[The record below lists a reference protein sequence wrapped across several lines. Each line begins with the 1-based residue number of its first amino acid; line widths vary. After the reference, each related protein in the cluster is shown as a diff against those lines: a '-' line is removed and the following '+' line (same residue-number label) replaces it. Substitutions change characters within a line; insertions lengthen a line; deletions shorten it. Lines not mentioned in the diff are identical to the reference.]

1 MWLVKAALHR
11 YPLAVQAMKNRP
23 QVYNEETA
31 DVFAKADRGEV
42 FVICPEKPLGI
53 SRTEKDPDELQRVYD
68 EGRRIA
74 TAVLPSLRAFL
85 GEAQS

>member
-1 MWLVKAALHR
+1 MGLMRVMLRKYPKLVE
-11 YPLAVQAMKNRP
+11 AMSRRHI
-23 QVYNEETA
+23 VYNEETA

-42 FVICPEKPLGI
+42 FVICPAAPLGI

-74 TAVLPSLRAFL
+74 LEKLSEIKRFL
-85 GEAQS
+85 DE